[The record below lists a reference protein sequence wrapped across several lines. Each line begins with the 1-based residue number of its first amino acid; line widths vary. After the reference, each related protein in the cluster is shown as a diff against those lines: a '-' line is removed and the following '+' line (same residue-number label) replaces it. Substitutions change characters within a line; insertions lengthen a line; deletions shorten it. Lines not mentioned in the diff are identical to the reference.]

1 MAGFLMVAQRWD
13 EARAICPDL
22 REETSDDPE
31 CLGYR
36 GVLGV
41 KVDGTEEAARIF
53 DLAGT
58 VKGPYSFGVEKL
70 RQARIAAARG
80 HREQAVLLLRG
91 ALSEGISF
99 ADLHADFFLE
109 PLSDCVPLRGL
120 FTPSG

>member
-70 RQARIAAARG
+70 RQAHCRRSRSQRASCAAPPRG
-80 HREQAVLLLRG
+80 SFGRNKLRG
-91 ALSEGISF
+91 PSRG
-99 ADLHADFFLE
+99 FL
-109 PLSDCVPLRGL
+109 PRATKRLCPA
-120 FTPSG
+120 SGTVYT